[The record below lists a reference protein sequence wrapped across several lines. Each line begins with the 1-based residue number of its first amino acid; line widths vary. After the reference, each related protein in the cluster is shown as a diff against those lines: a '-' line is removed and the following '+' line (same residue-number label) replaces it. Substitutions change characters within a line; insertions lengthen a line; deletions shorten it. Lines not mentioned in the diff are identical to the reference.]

1 MRRETK
7 RRNVMLGWYHSVL
20 EIAIPTLEKSDSKRG
35 KKYVEENHYELE

>member
-20 EIAIPTLEKSDSKRG
+20 EMMVVPVAATPDRKRG
-35 KKYVEENHYELE
+35 KQHVE